1 MDIDLSYIDPNDPL
15 LLGQQQPSLATGQ
28 FKSSGWDPFGVN
40 GSKNILQN
48 SKQTNSKV
56 LQNEV

>member
-48 SKQTNSKV
+48 SKQTNF
-56 LQNEV
+56 LMI